1 MAELIRWEPFRETR
15 RLHDMLDR
23 AMDRS
28 LLDNWF
34 LDGGSTG
41 HLALDLFQTDD
52 ELVVKANIPGLKP
65 EDIDISVSG
74 DTLTIQGEIN
84 QETDSDNAQ
93 YMLRERRYASFA
105 RSVTLPSTVEA
116 EHAKAEFEHGVLT
129 LTLPKAEEVKPKR
142 ISVKAK

>member
-28 LLDNWF
+28 LLDNLWF
-34 LDGGSTG
+34 DGGSTG
-41 HLALDLFQTDD
+41 HLALDMYQTDD
-52 ELVVKANIPGLKP
+52 EVVVKANIPGIKP
-65 EDIDISVSG
+65 EHIEISVSG
-74 DTLTIQGEIN
+74 DTLTIQGELK

-116 EHAKAEFEHGVLT
+116 EQAKAEFEHGVLT
-129 LTLPKAEEVKPKR
+129 LTLPKAEEVRPKR

>member
-1 MAELIRWEPFRETR
+1 MAELIRWEPFRESR

-28 LLDNWF
+28 LLDNWWF
-34 LDGGSTG
+34 DGGTAG
-41 HLALDLFQTDD
+41 HLALDMYQTDD
-52 ELVVKANIPGLKP
+52 DVVVKANIPGIKP

-74 DTLTIQGEIN
+74 DTLTIQGEVEEESEKD
-84 QETDSDNAQ
+84 ETR

-105 RSVTLPSTVEA
+105 RSVTLPSSVQA
-116 EHAKAEFEHGVLT
+116 DSAKAEFENGVLT